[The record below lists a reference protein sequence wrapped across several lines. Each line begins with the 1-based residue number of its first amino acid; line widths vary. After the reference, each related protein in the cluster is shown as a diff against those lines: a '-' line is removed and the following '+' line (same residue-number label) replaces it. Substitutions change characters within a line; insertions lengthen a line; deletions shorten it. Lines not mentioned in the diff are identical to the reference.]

1 MNKKLYLL
9 PIISFLLTL
18 ACKEKNPE
26 PIDKT
31 DPTEEP
37 KEENPILANSPVNNW
52 IYSSMKSYYYWE
64 KEMVDLSQT
73 DLAIEPDSYFKSLL
87 FEQGETDRFSV
98 MYASADALTN
108 SLNGL
113 NSIFGFSY
121 KPFYADVA
129 RTRIT
134 FSISNSLKNSAA
146 ERLEIK
152 RGDFITKV
160 NGETITVDNY
170 GTILKD
176 LETATLTMG
185 VYVGQ
190 EVVDSKKTL
199 EITKELTQTKAV
211 QHYEIINIGGKKVG
225 YFAYNQFLTS
235 SDKDVNQ
242 AFGEFKSQGIDELVV
257 DFRYNPGGYISSA
270 EIISSLIVK
279 DINTSNLMTRQV
291 WNEEQMASKPASSFE
306 TYFSTSNSSAG
317 GTLNTLET
325 LDRVYF
331 LVSNGTASASEMVI
345 NNLKPYMEVI
355 LVGEH
360 TYGKN
365 VGSITIKDTQ
375 EPKRWEW
382 GMQPIV
388 LKTFNAAGE
397 SDYGTKEGF
406 AVDIEVQDA
415 ILPYKAFGDP
425 DETLLY
431 AALSD
436 ILGSDTMARIR
447 SKAKKTPTGT
457 FQAVSPE
464 ATYGSEILDRK
475 EMWLTEFPWEN
486 K

>member
-1 MNKKLYLL
+1 MNKKLYIL
-9 PIISFLLTL
+9 PIICFLLNI
-18 ACKEKNPE
+18 ACEEKNPE
-26 PIDKT
+26 PIAEP
-31 DPTEEP
+31 DPIEEP
-37 KEENPILANSPVNNW
+37 KDENPILANSPVNTW
-52 IYSSMKSYYYWE
+52 IYDSMKSYYYWE
-64 KEMVDLSQT
+64 KEMVDQSET
-73 DLAIEPDSYFKSLL
+73 DLSIEPDAYFNSLL
-87 FEQGETDRFSV
+87 FEKGETDRFSV
-98 MYASADALTN
+98 IYENADELTN

-129 RTRIT
+129 RTKIT
-134 FSISNSLKNSAA
+134 LAITNSLKNSAA

-160 NGETITVDNY
+160 NGETLTVDNY
-170 GTILKD
+170 NTVLKD
-176 LETATLTMG
+176 VETVTLTMG

-190 EVVDSKKTL
+190 EVVDSKKTV

-211 QHYEIINIGGKKVG
+211 QHYEIINLSGKKIG

-257 DFRYNPGGYISSA
+257 DFRYNPGGYISSG
-270 EIISSLIVK
+270 EILSSLIVK
-279 DINTSNLMTRQV
+279 DVNTSNLMTRQV

-306 TYFSTSNSSAG
+306 TYFSTFNNSAG

-345 NNLKPYMEVI
+345 NNLRPYMQVI

-406 AVDIEVQDA
+406 AADIEVQDNV
-415 ILPYKAFGDP
+415 LPYKAFGDP

-436 ILGSDTMARIR
+436 ILGSDTMARVR
-447 SKAKKTPTGT
+447 NKAKKTPTST
-457 FQAVSPE
+457 FQAISPE
-464 ATYGSEILDRK
+464 ATYNHVNLDRK
-475 EMWLTEFPWEN
+475 EMWLTAFPWD
-486 K
+486 KK